1 MVSKIYWNL
10 KIPGPWG
17 RFSPNLT
24 SIFFQMGWNH
34 QLLVASCFVCLS
46 FFLFLETTPVWVL
59 QIWKRCH
66 GFLTTT
72 APKILQSFWHMGRGA
87 SQDTGSIPR
96 HSSHYIVFFSPSF
109 LRGELANFGG
119 VFKIMPIAKIQGK
132 HPQAISLDRA
142 FHHWHAWCWNTSLMI
157 DTSTE

>member
-1 MVSKIYWNL
+1 MATWVVVSKIFWEFSFPNL
-10 KIPGPWG
+10 GEDE
-17 RFSPNLT
+17 PNLT

-34 QLLVASCFVCLS
+34 QLATRSCFVCYPFFFVVVSGNDPCLS
-46 FFLFLETTPVWVL
+46 FTNLEV
-59 QIWKRCH
+59 RCD
-66 GFLTTT
+66 GFLTIGPMSCSLSDTWNGEH
-72 APKILQSFWHMGRGA
+72 PKSLYSL
-87 SQDTGSIPR
+87 
-96 HSSHYIVFFSPSF
+96 FSPSF

-132 HPQAISLDRA
+132 HPQTISLDRA